1 MAVSLLRAVTL
12 TAAMLAICAVS
23 YAGGDQGRIDQFLN
37 EFSHETNPVR
47 KAKILERL
55 GNEEFQT
62 VEQAV
67 DSGNLQAALEDLE
80 NYIKQLDVT
89 KKALDATGVNAEKK
103 PNGFKEL
110 QISVRENLDRLGNLL
125 GNMTRDEQGPFEN
138 VRRRLDTIDRSLIRE
153 LFPRQPGGT
162 DLAQH

>member
-1 MAVSLLRAVTL
+1 MAVSLLRAVAL
-12 TAAMLAICAVS
+12 TAAILAICLVS
-23 YAGGDQGRIDQFLN
+23 YAGGDQDRIGEFLN

-55 GNEEFQT
+55 GDEEFQT
-62 VEQAV
+62 IEHAV
-67 DSGNLQAALEDLE
+67 DAGNLQAALEDLQSYVE
-80 NYIKQLDVT
+80 QLDLT

-110 QISVRENLDRLGNLL
+110 QISVRQNLDRLGSLL

-153 LFPRQPGGT
+153 LFPRQPGGI
-162 DLAQH
+162 DSVKP